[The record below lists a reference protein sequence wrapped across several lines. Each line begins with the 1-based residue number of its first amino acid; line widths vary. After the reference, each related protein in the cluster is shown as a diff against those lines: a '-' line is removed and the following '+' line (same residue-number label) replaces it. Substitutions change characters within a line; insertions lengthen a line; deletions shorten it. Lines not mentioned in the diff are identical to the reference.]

1 MSLGFIHIILDQ
13 KTKIFPVSNGWS
25 MVLDKPTTMV
35 RSNPPYQLFTIL
47 PNFYLKQ
54 VFECHPRICAL
65 NQGNNDEK
73 NLYLHFKKQIKNS
86 LISVN

>member
-13 KTKIFPVSNGWS
+13 KTKILPVSNGWS

-35 RSNPPYQLFTIL
+35 RSNIPYQLFTIL

-73 NLYLHFKKQIKNS
+73 K
-86 LISVN
+86 LIFAF